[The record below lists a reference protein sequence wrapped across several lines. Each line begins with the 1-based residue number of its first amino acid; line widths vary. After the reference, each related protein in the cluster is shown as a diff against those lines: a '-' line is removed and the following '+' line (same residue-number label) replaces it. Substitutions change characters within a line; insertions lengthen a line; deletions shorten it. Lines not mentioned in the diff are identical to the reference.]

1 MSKKLQSSGVLKSDC
16 ELKIQKQHSHSRFM
30 LTILIHIN
38 NLTLNGLIPDKV
50 KKFNS
55 IFTSIQLSEMI
66 GSLRVKFTP

>member
-38 NLTLNGLIPDKV
+38 NLTLNGRP
-50 KKFNS
+50 NPG
-55 IFTSIQLSEMI
+55 QSEKI
-66 GSLRVKFTP
+66 